1 MNKLRTIIASPI
13 DREDV
18 VIEVYYE
25 DDFLF
30 EINTEN
36 NMIQV
41 ELYLKD
47 NNFVVELDS
56 FVKLLD
62 TTLKS
67 LIGKKEN
74 QYKIRNYNV
83 IFNNMFVTLY
93 TPGDYIHY
101 LLPIH
106 ELKSIL
112 INSKD
117 YLGNHGSGDG
127 SLTHLIRIMSYFIF
141 RGLII

>member
-93 TPGDYIHY
+93 TPDNTLFARGLIKECEYYYQICLGDYIHY

-117 YLGNHGSGDG
+117 YLGNHA
-127 SLTHLIRIMSYFIF
+127 
-141 RGLII
+141 